1 MYNKITSFMLLTCA
15 IAFAAPETNTQTT
28 TTEQN
33 VATEPIATQKA
44 QEPAAPVEAAAQTE
58 QQVQTEQAA
67 NAQPTP
73 VAPQSAQEPAT
84 PVEAVS
90 ATQTEQQ
97 IQTEQAAN
105 AQPAPVQTTDIV
117 APTAVR
123 GGESAAPTQASTQ
136 VADPNVMVAPKSVRN
151 NPEPTTTIYY
161 EKVYAPEGHTQ
172 VRTVKVT
179 QHETD
184 ESVTM
189 DELMGLF
196 PMTFKIGA
204 HATIGGYQILGNDW
218 DEDRYDGITWKA
230 GLMSIIPLNQYTMG
244 IKVGLLYEQSKASE
258 TYYINRVPTSFT
270 FRQKK
275 LDIPVMFSFKAASSR
290 IYFDLGVQMS
300 IPIYDKLKVSYTE
313 INDNKSTKHSSRMDL
328 IDTDYRNTLDWGFIF
343 GISVMA
349 NKYVSID
356 LYADIGL
363 SDMYDGHMD
372 YMNMDLSSSSF
383 NIGLTLYPF

>member
-28 TTEQN
+28 ATEQN
-33 VATEPIATQKA
+33 IATEPIAAQST
-44 QEPAAPVEAAAQTE
+44 QEPVAPIEAAAQTE
-58 QQVQTEQAA
+58 QQVQTEQA
-67 NAQPTP
+67 
-73 VAPQSAQEPAT
+73 V
-84 PVEAVS
+84 
-90 ATQTEQQ
+90 
-97 IQTEQAAN
+97 N
-105 AQPAPVQTTDIV
+105 AQPAPVQATDII

-123 GGESAAPTQASTQ
+123 GGEATAAQANTQ

-151 NPEPTTTIYY
+151 DSEPTTTIYY

-383 NIGLTLYPF
+383 NVGLTLYPF